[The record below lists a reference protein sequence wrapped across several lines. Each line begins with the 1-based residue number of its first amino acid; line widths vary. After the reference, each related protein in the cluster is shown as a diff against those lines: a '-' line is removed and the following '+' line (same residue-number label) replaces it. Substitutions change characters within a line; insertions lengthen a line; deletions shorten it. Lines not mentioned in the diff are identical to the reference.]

1 MAPDRRYTDR
11 VGQTGLVPVGTR
23 CLLVAL
29 AALPFLAYH
38 MAAAPVPAHRLAGP
52 EQQLQTAVATTL
64 RHNVDPR
71 GPVAYPSPA
80 YDNAYLRDSFWTAQA
95 LGKRSFAVRVL
106 SAFATHERAD
116 GNPPSMFANAYPP
129 RGPRYH
135 DDESAALLLIWAWR
149 NDALYGVTPPRATL
163 RQALG
168 YVLRRG
174 RRGSF
179 IAPAGRYGGWWD
191 AYPLPRPGSLS
202 YSQGLYAVALRA
214 AQHLGLMLPPRAL
227 TAAER
232 AYRAL
237 YNRRLGYMCLSSSLC
252 ASDASAL
259 TGEFLSLWLFG
270 HAMLP
275 SAAVRSTLRHLAPF
289 GAGFRIVAMPRNGA
303 RASGYLAGGPLV
315 GAPGDYQNGA
325 SWLLY
330 DALSIGAAGLHG
342 EADALARLRSRL
354 ALEFRQGVVLHEYL
368 RTNPRLPYYGAEPP
382 YRDGF
387 SWDTFALVVDRA
399 LHAYAAHRQ
408 SSDYKER

>member
-1 MAPDRRYTDR
+1 
-11 VGQTGLVPVGTR
+11 
-23 CLLVAL
+23 
-29 AALPFLAYH
+29 
-38 MAAAPVPAHRLAGP
+38 
-52 EQQLQTAVATTL
+52 
-64 RHNVDPR
+64 
-71 GPVAYPSPA
+71 
-80 YDNAYLRDSFWTAQA
+80 
-95 LGKRSFAVRVL
+95 
-106 SAFATHERAD
+106 
-116 GNPPSMFANAYPP
+116 MFVNAYPY

-149 NDALYGVTPPRATL
+149 SDALYGVTPPRATL
-163 RQALG
+163 RHALG
-168 YVLRRG
+168 YALRRA

-179 IAPAGRYGGWWD
+179 IAPGGRYGGWWD
-191 AYPLPRPGSLS
+191 AYPLPRPGALS
-202 YSQGLYAVALRA
+202 YSQGLYAVALRS
-214 AQHLGLMLPPRAL
+214 AQHLGLVVPPHAL
-227 TAAER
+227 AAAEG

-275 SAAVRSTLRHLAPF
+275 SAVVHSTLRHLTPF
-289 GAGFRIVAMPRNGA
+289 GAGFRIVAMPRTGA
-303 RASGYLAGGPLV
+303 RASGYLAGGLLV

-354 ALEFRQGVVLHEYL
+354 ALEFRHGVVLHEYL
-368 RTNPRLPYYGAEPP
+368 RTNPRLPNYGAEPP

-399 LHAYAAHRQ
+399 LHAYAAHHVR
-408 SSDYKER
+408 

>member
-1 MAPDRRYTDR
+1 MHTRRRPVACREPPQRVPSSCSDYCAGSGPEFAECCSMAPDCRYTDG
-11 VGQTGLVPVGTR
+11 VEQAGVMPVGTR
-23 CLLVAL
+23 CLLIAL
-29 AALPFLAYH
+29 AALPFVAYH
-38 MAAAPVPAHRLAGP
+38 MAAAPMPARRLAGP
-52 EQQLQTAVATTL
+52 EQQLQTAVAATL

-71 GPVAYPSPA
+71 RPVAYPSPA
-80 YDNAYLRDSFWTAQA
+80 YYNTYLRDSFWTAQA
-95 LGKRSFAVRVL
+95 LGTRSFAVHVL
-106 SAFATHERAD
+106 NVFATHERAD
-116 GNPPSMFANAYPP
+116 GNPPSMFVNAYPP

-135 DDESAALLLIWAWR
+135 DDES
-149 NDALYGVTPPRATL
+149 
-163 RQALG
+163 
-168 YVLRRG
+168 
-174 RRGSF
+174 
-179 IAPAGRYGGWWD
+179 AGRYGGWWD
-191 AYPLPRPGSLS
+191 AYPLPRPGTLS
-202 YSQGLYAVALRA
+202 YSQGLYSVALRA
-214 AQHLGLMLPPRAL
+214 AQHLGLVLPPHAL
-227 TAAER
+227 AAAER

-275 SAAVRSTLRHLAPF
+275 RAVVRSTLRHLTPF
-289 GAGFRIVAMPRNGA
+289 GAGFRIVAMPRNSA

-354 ALEFRQGVVLHEYL
+354 VLEFRHGVVLHEYL

-399 LHAYAAHRQ
+399 LRAYAAH
-408 SSDYKER
+408 

>member
-1 MAPDRRYTDR
+1 MAPDYWYADR
-11 VGQTGLVPVGTR
+11 ADQADVVPVGKS

-29 AALPFLAYH
+29 VALLFLAYH
-38 MAAAPVPAHRLAGP
+38 MAAAPVPAHHLADP
-52 EQQLQTAVATTL
+52 EQQLQTAVAATL

-71 GPVAYPSPA
+71 GPAAYPSPA
-80 YDNAYLRDSFWTAQA
+80 YYNAYLRDSFWTAQA

-116 GNPPSMFANAYPP
+116 GNPPSMFVNAYPA

-163 RQALG
+163 RHALG
-168 YVLRRG
+168 YLLRRV
-174 RRGSF
+174 RSGSF

-191 AYPLPRPGSLS
+191 AYSLPRPGTLS
-202 YSQGLYAVALRA
+202 YSQGLYAVALRS
-214 AQHLGLMLPPRAL
+214 AQHLGLLGSPHAL
-227 TAAER
+227 LAAER

-259 TGEFLSLWLFG
+259 TGEFLSLWLFR
-270 HAMLP
+270 HAVLP
-275 SAAVRSTLRHLAPF
+275 TAVVHSTLRHLTPF
-289 GAGFRIVAMPRNGA
+289 GAGFRIVAMPRRGA
-303 RASGYLAGGPLV
+303 HASGYLAGGPLV
-315 GAPGDYQNGA
+315 GAAGDYQNGA

-330 DALSIGAAGLHG
+330 DALSLGAAGLHG
-342 EADALARLRSRL
+342 EADALSRLRSRL
-354 ALEFRQGVVLHEYL
+354 ALEFRHGVVLHEYL
-368 RTNPRLPYYGAEPP
+368 RTNPRLSYYGAEPP

-387 SWDTFALVVDRA
+387 SWDTFALVIVRA
-399 LHAYAAHRQ
+399 LHAYAAHHH
-408 SSDYKER
+408 

>member
-11 VGQTGLVPVGTR
+11 AGQTGMVPVGTR

-29 AALPFLAYH
+29 AALPFLVYH
-38 MAAAPVPAHRLAGP
+38 MTAAPLPARRLADP
-52 EQQLQTAVATTL
+52 EQQLQMAVAATL

-71 GPVAYPSPA
+71 GPAAYPSPA
-80 YDNAYLRDSFWTAQA
+80 YYNAYLRDSFWTAQA

-116 GNPPSMFANAYPP
+116 GNPPSMFVNVYPP

-168 YVLRRG
+168 YLLRRV
-174 RRGSF
+174 RKGSL
-179 IAPAGRYGGWWD
+179 IAPAGRRGGWWD
-191 AYPLPRPGSLS
+191 AYPLPRLGALS
-202 YSQGLYAVALRA
+202 YSQGLYAVALRS
-214 AQHLGLMLPPRAL
+214 AQHLGLMVSPHAL
-227 TAAER
+227 AAAER

-237 YNRRLGYMCLSSSLC
+237 YNRRPGYMCLSSSLC

-259 TGEFLSLWLFG
+259 TGEFLSLWLFR

-275 SAAVRSTLRHLAPF
+275 TAVVRSTLRHLTPF
-289 GAGFRIVAMPRNGA
+289 GAGFRIVAMPRSGA
-303 RASGYLAGGPLV
+303 RAAGYLAGGPLV

-342 EADALARLRSRL
+342 EADALSRLRSRL
-354 ALEFRQGVVLHEYL
+354 ALEFRHGVE
-368 RTNPRLPYYGAEPP
+368 
-382 YRDGF
+382 
-387 SWDTFALVVDRA
+387 
-399 LHAYAAHRQ
+399 
-408 SSDYKER
+408 